1 MAIFQRIESTEVLCR
16 LSTVSKSLR
25 KIADSDQVWSRALS
39 STFGDIVSFHIL
51 KCQTNDLND
60 PTTLLI
66 YNLLTTDE
74 SSASGE
80 VANSSTIV
88 HSQDWRGNQKCAFL
102 TMLRHSAA
110 QFALEPVAVSKLL
123 TLGTGDAEEAGR
135 IMYGFISQLSTKRR
149 SLPDIRSAAIKAR
162 PIHAAPALPS
172 LPATANRVSGPL
184 RCHAFTPRR
193 RSS

>member
-1 MAIFQRIESTEVLCR
+1 
-16 LSTVSKSLR
+16 
-25 KIADSDQVWSRALS
+25 
-39 STFGDIVSFHIL
+39 
-51 KCQTNDLND
+51 
-60 PTTLLI
+60 
-66 YNLLTTDE
+66 
-74 SSASGE
+74 
-80 VANSSTIV
+80 
-88 HSQDWRGNQKCAFL
+88 
-102 TMLRHSAA
+102 MLRHSAA